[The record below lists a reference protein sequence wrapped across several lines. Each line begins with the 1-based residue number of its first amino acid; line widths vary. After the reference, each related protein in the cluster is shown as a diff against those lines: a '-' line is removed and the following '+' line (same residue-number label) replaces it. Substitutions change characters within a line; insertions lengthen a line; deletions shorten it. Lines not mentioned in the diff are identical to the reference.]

1 MKVLRTL
8 ASAAAVALLAIGGSG
23 SLANPPQSAA
33 PIVAAER
40 EFAAYAAAN
49 GWISAFRTYSAPD
62 GVVISSGQI
71 RNARAVFNARAEA
84 GSKTLAWWPAI
95 ALISRSGD
103 LGFTT
108 GPYAVDDT
116 GRIQGQYFTVWK
128 LQPDGHW
135 RWIFDGG
142 TGTEEPISIPRE
154 GAVAEFKTSAN
165 RRPTARAALARVTAL
180 EARYN
185 ESGLLIPLLAKN
197 ARILRPERPPAIGA
211 SAEREMAFPGPAIA
225 YDRAERIF
233 ASKAGDIVFTLGTAH
248 WKQPSGDSLNG
259 HFARVWQATPDGWR
273 IVFDEL
279 LPGPPANPA
288 S

>member
-8 ASAAAVALLAIGGSG
+8 ASAVAVALLAIAGNG
-23 SLANPPQSAA
+23 SLAKPSQNAA

-40 EFAAYAAAN
+40 EFAAYAGEN

-62 GVVISSGQI
+62 GVVISNGQI
-71 RNARAVFNARAEA
+71 RNARALFNARPES
-84 GSKTLAWWPAI
+84 GSRTLTWWPAV

-103 LGFTT
+103 LGFTS

-116 GRIQGQYFTVWK
+116 GQIQGQYFTVWK
-128 LQPDGHW
+128 LQPNGHW

-142 TGTEEPISIPRE
+142 TGTEEPVSIPHE

-165 RRPTARAALARVTAL
+165 RRTTVKSALAKVTAL
-180 EARYN
+180 EAKHN
-185 ESGLLIPLLAKN
+185 SAGLLIPLLAKN
-197 ARILRPERPPAIGA
+197 ARILRPDRPPAIGA
-211 SAEREMAFPGPAIA
+211 SAEREMAYPSPAIA
-225 YDRAERIF
+225 YDRAEQIF

-248 WKQPSGDSLNG
+248 WKRPSGDSLKG
-259 HFARVWQATPDGWR
+259 HFARVWQAKPEGWR

-279 LPGPPANPA
+279 LPAPPASPA